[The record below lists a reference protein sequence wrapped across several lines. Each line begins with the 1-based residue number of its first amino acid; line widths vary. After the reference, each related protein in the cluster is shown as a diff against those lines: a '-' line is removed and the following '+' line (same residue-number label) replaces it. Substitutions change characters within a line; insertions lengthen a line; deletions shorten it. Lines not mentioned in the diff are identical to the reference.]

1 VNYAELHHGDRLDVG
16 DYRLEVL
23 HTPGHT
29 AGHVC
34 LYERDK
40 RILFSGDHV
49 LGDITPNIATWSDEG
64 DPLADYLDSL
74 ALVARLE
81 VALCLPGHRTPVKDC
96 RGRIEALVE
105 HHRERADEVLQI
117 LSRGPRNAYD
127 TAAEMTW
134 SIRARSWAEFPVMQR
149 WFATGE
155 ATAHLRYLEGT
166 GQVARL
172 DHDSEIVF
180 ALAERR

>member
-1 VNYAELHHGDRLDVG
+1 MPSGDEIDVG
-16 DYRLEVL
+16 DYRLEAI

-34 LYERDK
+34 LYEREK
-40 RILFSGDHV
+40 RILFSGDHI

-64 DPLADYLDSL
+64 DPLADYLASL
-74 ALVARLE
+74 EKIESLDVE
-81 VALCLPGHRTPVKDC
+81 LCLPGHRTPIENFNE
-96 RGRIEALVE
+96 RIDALVE
-105 HHRERADEVLQI
+105 HHRERAREVLQI
-117 LSRGPRNAYD
+117 LTRGPRNAYE

-155 ATAHLRYLEGT
+155 AIAHLRYLEGKGLVECLDGDDQILFT
-166 GQVARL
+166 VA
-172 DHDSEIVF
+172 SAPG
-180 ALAERR
+180 AL